1 MVIHLRGFLR
11 ILVVSNTE
19 FKYDL
24 GVVGLGYVGL
34 PLAVE
39 SATSSLNVLGFDI
52 NSERVEMINNGHSPI
67 EDISNEEL
75 SQSLKNFHSITESK
89 ELSQCRN
96 IVISVPTPLTDY
108 QPDLSYVINAAKTVG
123 ENLVKNQ
130 VVILESTTYPGTTV
144 EVLIPNLEKM
154 SGLKAGEDFFVGYS
168 PERIDPGNKVWKFKN
183 TPKVISGINN
193 VSTEKIQSF
202 YESIIDETVLVKGT
216 KEAEMVKLLENTY
229 RHVNIAL
236 INELAILCK
245 MLDIDIWEV
254 VNAAKTKPFGFESFK
269 PGPGVGGHC
278 IPVDP
283 EYLSFKTRQIGK
295 PVRFVELAQEINN
308 SMPLYVVNQVNEI
321 LNKNKIILNSSKI
334 LLMGVAYKKDISDM
348 RESPAIDIV
357 ELLLDKEVDISYYD
371 PYVEEFKVSGHIIN
385 REVDTNSFEDYDMLL
400 VLTPHSNFAQL
411 DFNNLKTII
420 FDTTGSDFI
429 KSTERI

>member
-1 MVIHLRGFLR
+1 M
-11 ILVVSNTE
+11 VSNTE

-39 SATSSLNVLGFDI
+39 AATSSLKVIGFDI

-75 SQSLKNFHSITESK
+75 SQSLQNFHSTIDSK
-89 ELSQCRN
+89 DLSQCRN

-144 EVLIPNLEKM
+144 EVLIPNLEQM

-168 PERIDPGNKVWKFKN
+168 PERIDPGNEVWKFKN

-202 YESIIDETVLVKGT
+202 YESIIDETVLVK
-216 KEAEMVKLLENTY
+216 AQRKL
-229 RHVNIAL
+229 
-236 INELAILCK
+236 K
-245 MLDIDIWEV
+245 W
-254 VNAAKTKPFGFESFK
+254 
-269 PGPGVGGHC
+269 
-278 IPVDP
+278 
-283 EYLSFKTRQIGK
+283 LSC
-295 PVRFVELAQEINN
+295 
-308 SMPLYVVNQVNEI
+308 
-321 LNKNKIILNSSKI
+321 SKI
-334 LLMGVAYKKDISDM
+334 LTDM
-348 RESPAIDIV
+348 SI
-357 ELLLDKEVDISYYD
+357 L
-371 PYVEEFKVSGHIIN
+371 H
-385 REVDTNSFEDYDMLL
+385 
-400 VLTPHSNFAQL
+400 
-411 DFNNLKTII
+411 
-420 FDTTGSDFI
+420 
-429 KSTERI
+429 

>member
-1 MVIHLRGFLR
+1 MEIHLRGFLK
-11 ILVVSNTE
+11 ILMENKEDFE
-19 FKYDL
+19 FEL

-39 SATSSLNVLGFDI
+39 TANNNLNVIGYDI
-52 NSERVEMINNGHSPI
+52 NSERVENINNGKSPI
-67 EDISNEEL
+67 EDITDNEL
-75 SQSLKNFHSITESK
+75 SKSLKYFQSTTDSK
-89 ELSQCRN
+89 KLSKCKV

-108 QPDLSYVINAAKTVG
+108 QPDLSYVVNAAKTVG

-144 EVLIPNLEKM
+144 EVLIPNLESM

-168 PERIDPGNKVWKFKN
+168 PERIDPGNEVWKFKN
-183 TPKVISGINN
+183 TPKVISGINDI
-193 VSTEKIQSF
+193 STKKVQSF
-202 YESIIDETVLVKGT
+202 YDSIIDNTVLVNGT

-236 INELAILCK
+236 INELAMLCK

-308 SMPLYVVNQVNEI
+308 SMPSYVVKQVNEI
-321 LNKNKIILNSSKI
+321 LNNNKKILNNSKI

-348 RESPAIDIV
+348 RESPAIDIA
-357 ELLLDKEVDISYYD
+357 ELLLDKNVDLSYYD
-371 PYVEEFKVSGHIIN
+371 PHVEDFKVSNTSIN
-385 REVDTNSFEDYDMLL
+385 KETRSKSFDNYDMIL
-400 VLTPHSNFAQL
+400 VLTPHS
-411 DFNNLKTII
+411 DFMSLEFDKLKTII

-429 KSTERI
+429 ESTERI

>member
-1 MVIHLRGFLR
+1 M
-11 ILVVSNTE
+11 VSNTE

-39 SATSSLNVLGFDI
+39 AATSSLKVIGFDI

-75 SQSLKNFHSITESK
+75 SQSLQNFHSTTDSK
-89 ELSQCRN
+89 DLSQCRN

-168 PERIDPGNKVWKFKN
+168 PERIDPGNEVWKFKN

-348 RESPAIDIV
+348 RESPAIDIA
-357 ELLLDKEVDISYYD
+357 ELLLDKDVDISYYD

-411 DFNNLKTII
+411 DLNNLKTII

-429 KSTERI
+429 NSTERI

>member
-1 MVIHLRGFLR
+1 MT
-11 ILVVSNTE
+11 SNSE
-19 FKYDL
+19 FEYDL

-39 SATSSLNVLGFDI
+39 ASIQGLSVIGYDI
-52 NSERVEMINNGHSPI
+52 NSERVEMINNGISPI
-67 EDISNEEL
+67 EDISNDEL
-75 SQSLKNFHSITESK
+75 SNALEKFFSTLDSK
-89 ELSQCRN
+89 LLSKCQN

-108 QPDLSYVINAAKTVG
+108 QPDLSYVISAAKTVG
-123 ENLVKNQ
+123 NNLVKNQ
-130 VVILESTTYPGTTV
+130 VVILESTTYPGTTI
-144 EVLIPNLEKM
+144 EVLIPNLESTSK
-154 SGLKAGEDFFVGYS
+154 LKAGEDFFVGYS

-183 TPKVISGINN
+183 TPKVISGINDI
-193 VSTEKIQSF
+193 STDKIQSF
-202 YESIIDETVLVKGT
+202 YESIIETTVLVKGT

-236 INELAILCK
+236 INELAMLCK

-308 SMPLYVVNQVNEI
+308 SMPAYVVGQISEI
-321 LNKNKIILNSSKI
+321 LNKNGKLLNNSKI

-348 RESPAIDIV
+348 RESPAIDV
-357 ELLLDKEVDISYYD
+357 TELLLEKKVDVSYFDPFVKEFSV
-371 PYVEEFKVSGHIIN
+371 FGKKIN
-385 REVDTNSFEDYDMLL
+385 KEDEINSFDNYDMLL
-400 VLTPHSNFAQL
+400 VLTPHSNFSDI
-411 DFNNLKTII
+411 DFSKLKTII

-429 KSTERI
+429 QSTERI

>member
-1 MVIHLRGFLR
+1 MTT
-11 ILVVSNTE
+11 NAE
-19 FKYDL
+19 FEYDL

-39 SATSSLNVLGFDI
+39 ASIQGLSVIGYDI
-52 NSERVEMINNGHSPI
+52 NSERVAMINNGISPI
-67 EDISNEEL
+67 EDISNDEL
-75 SQSLKNFHSITESK
+75 SNALEKFFSTLDGKLLSK
-89 ELSQCRN
+89 CQN

-108 QPDLSYVINAAKTVG
+108 QPDLSYVISAAKTVG
-123 ENLVKNQ
+123 NNLVKNQ
-130 VVILESTTYPGTTV
+130 VVILESTTYPGTTI
-144 EVLIPNLEKM
+144 EVLIPNLESTSK
-154 SGLKAGEDFFVGYS
+154 LKAGEDFFVGYS

-183 TPKVISGINN
+183 TPKVISGINDI
-193 VSTEKIQSF
+193 STDKIQSF
-202 YESIIDETVLVKGT
+202 YKSIIETTVLVKGT

-236 INELAILCK
+236 INELAMLCK

-308 SMPLYVVNQVNEI
+308 SMPAYVVGQISEI
-321 LNKNKIILNSSKI
+321 LNKNGKLLNNSKI

-348 RESPAIDIV
+348 RESPAIDV
-357 ELLLDKEVDISYYD
+357 TELLLEKKVDVSYFDPFVKEFSVFGK
-371 PYVEEFKVSGHIIN
+371 EIN
-385 REVDTNSFEDYDMLL
+385 KEDEINSFDNYDMLL
-400 VLTPHSNFAQL
+400 VLTPHSNFSDI
-411 DFNNLKTII
+411 DFSKLKTII

-429 KSTERI
+429 ESTERI